1 MKYILLNK
9 DGYIEGI
16 SFSDIKPTYA
26 TTKIPPKVFF
36 GMINKF
42 NYERDEWEQELK
54 EIPEY
59 DEFSYN
65 ISLGYDGWEKE
76 QKGKY
81 KERSYL
87 NSSYKYFIYKIS
99 ILCQDLIDSDEE
111 KERDASIKEIT
122 VLIPCYNKSLFI
134 METIDSVL
142 KQTVLPKKIEILLMD
157 EKSIAM
163 KDDILK
169 KSDLI
174 SVEICE
180 KKDIVESRNYL
191 VDKCK
196 TKDFIFLDAD
206 DLLYE
211 NFIEECSKIDCYF
224 VFPPSSI
231 KNNDYYSKPF
241 KFTKSLCYNALIGN
255 MTGIINKDKFI
266 EIGKLDP
273 VFNKIH
279 EDYDLRL
286 RAIMSNYAVGF
297 PETTSYY
304 MRRDDNKDYKK
315 SSILFSVRNLSE
327 NFNII
332 KKHSKYLLDT
342 MNRIEYGKSNI
353 AKVLIKYFNA
363 LINRDFSDKQYE
375 ILYQYFNMIENSGSS
390 IDFSKAIE
398 TNKLYKNIS
407 WISNDLPEII
417 SSVPYNLFK
426 EIEIKHETNN
436 AVSSKEDITICL
448 YANNYSEKT
457 IDSIESIIKNEFK
470 NIIILSNNNIDLIK
484 EKYPFITI
492 IENNSSNIREASKI
506 MAKQSK
512 TDWMLFTDT
521 TTLFIDTSDW
531 IDEITANTYD
541 VLFLKGSEKTLIT
554 FKQYFEKNN
563 SCIIHKDLFNKT
575 NGFSNDYDF
584 TLDCYKN
591 GKCDF
596 TVYPLI
602 NAFIPSRTEFILNL
616 KFYET
621 LKKHKDIIDDIIKIY
636 KKYPSSTRKNA
647 NIFMKNVFKEFD
659 DTYDFLNK
667 ILLED

>member
-59 DEFSYN
+59 DEFSCYPKLDYEGWKICRKNIYN
-65 ISLGYDGWEKE
+65 NKLEVNFFIISTL
-76 QKGKY
+76 
-81 KERSYL
+81 ST
-87 NSSYKYFIYKIS
+87 
-99 ILCQDLIDSDEE
+99 LCQDLVDSYEG
-111 KERDASIKEIT
+111 KIRDNSEKEIT

-134 METIDSVL
+134 MKTIDSVL

-163 KDDILK
+163 KDEILK

-174 SVEICE
+174 SVEVCE
-180 KKDIVESRNYL
+180 RKDIVESRNYL
-191 VDKCK
+191 VDKCE

-231 KNNDYYSKPF
+231 KESDNYSKPT
-241 KFTKSLCYNALIGN
+241 KYTKSFIYNALDGN

-273 VFNKIH
+273 DFNKIH
-279 EDYDLRL
+279 EDNDLRL
-286 RAIMSNYAVGF
+286 RAIQSNYAVGF

-304 MRRDDNKDYKK
+304 IRRDDTEDYKK
-315 SSILFSVRNLSE
+315 SSVLFNVRYLE

-375 ILYQYFNMIENSGSS
+375 ILCQYFNMIDMIEISGSS

-426 EIEIKHETNN
+426 EIEIKHESNN

-492 IENNSSNIREASKI
+492 IENHSDDIREASKI